1 MPGSYRGGLSYEEA
15 VAYINDTPRFTKK
28 NTLENTRMVLE
39 KMGHPERRMKLIHVA
54 GSNGKGSVC
63 AYLSSILTT
72 AGRQTGLFTSP
83 HLVEMNERF
92 QLNERPVSDGQFLEA
107 FEAVMKLV
115 QELLEECRGRFAHP
129 TFFELLF
136 LMGIYLFDKSQME
149 YVILETGL
157 GGRFD
162 ATNVIEKPLI
172 CILTSISLEHTEYL
186 GDTYEQIAGEKA
198 GIIKE
203 GCPVVYDG
211 TRQDVERVILKK
223 AEEMHA
229 KAYAIRPDMYKILM
243 NTQKKIDF
251 LMDTGYY
258 LPMEISISSV
268 AEYQIMNA
276 CEAVTAALVMDPE
289 LTGEDIH
296 RGMERMHWQGRME
309 TVLPGVI
316 LDGAH
321 NDSGVEEFVKTA
333 RRFQK
338 DTKVTLLFSCVKE
351 KDYDGMIRTICEQL
365 AFDSVVVTEV
375 DSDRRVTASELSRIF
390 RKYTKQTVIEEPSI
404 PEAFD
409 AALKRRDGGILF
421 CVGSLYLVGSLKRII
436 RSREYA

>member
-1 MPGSYRGGLSYEEA
+1 MTYQEA
-15 VAYINDTPRFTKK
+15 EAYINDTPRFTTK
-28 NTLENTRMVLE
+28 NTLENTKAVLE

-72 AGRQTGLFTSP
+72 AGKQTGLFTSP
-83 HLVEMNERF
+83 HLVDINERF
-92 QLNERPVSDGQFLEA
+92 QINQENVSNELFLEA
-107 FEAVMKLV
+107 FEAVMDMV
-115 QELLEECRGRFAHP
+115 HTLLKEQPDTFAHP

-136 LMGIYLFDKSQME
+136 LMGIYIFDKANME
-149 YVILETGL
+149 YVVLETGL

-162 ATNVIEKPLI
+162 ATNVIEHPLI
-172 CILTSISLEHTEYL
+172 SVITSISLEHTEYL
-186 GDTYEQIAGEKA
+186 GDTCAKIAGEKA

-211 TRQDVERVILKK
+211 TREDVAEVIE
-223 AEEMHA
+223 AYAARMHS

-243 NTQKKIDF
+243 NTHKTIDF
-251 LMDTGYY
+251 SMDTGYY
-258 LPMEISISSV
+258 EPMDVSIDSV

-276 CEAVTAALVMDPE
+276 MEAVTAAEVMDIG
-289 LTGEDIH
+289 LTEEDIH

-333 RRFQK
+333 RKFQK
-338 DTKVTLLFSCVKE
+338 DTKLTLLFSCVKE
-351 KDYDGMIRTICEQL
+351 KDYDGMIRTICESL
-365 AFDSVVVTEV
+365 DFESVVVTQI
-375 DSDRRVTASELSRIF
+375 DSYRQVPSEELAQIF
-390 RKYTKQTVIEEPSI
+390 RKYTTRPVEEISFI
-404 PEAFD
+404 DDAFD
-409 AALKRRDGGILF
+409 EAMKRKGDGVLF
-421 CVGSLYLVGSLKRII
+421 CVGSLYLVGSLKSLI
-436 RSREYA
+436 RSRKNA

>member
-1 MPGSYRGGLSYEEA
+1 MTYQEA
-15 VAYINDTPRFTKK
+15 EAYINDTPRFTTK
-28 NTLENTRMVLE
+28 NTLENTKAVLE

-72 AGRQTGLFTSP
+72 AGKQTGLFTSP
-83 HLVEMNERF
+83 HLVDINERF
-92 QLNERPVSDGQFLEA
+92 QINQENVSNELFLEA
-107 FEAVMKLV
+107 FEAVMDIV
-115 QELLEECRGRFAHP
+115 HTLLKEQPDTFAHP

-136 LMGIYLFDKSQME
+136 LMGIYIFDKANME
-149 YVILETGL
+149 YVVLETGL

-162 ATNVIEKPLI
+162 ATNVIEHPLI
-172 CILTSISLEHTEYL
+172 SVITSISLEHTEYL
-186 GDTYEQIAGEKA
+186 GDTCAKIAGEKA

-211 TRQDVERVILKK
+211 TREDVSEVIEAK
-223 AEEMHA
+223 AAQMHS

-243 NTQKKIDF
+243 NTHKTIDF
-251 LMDTGYY
+251 SMDTGYY
-258 LPMEISISSV
+258 EPMDVSIDSV

-276 CEAVTAALVMDPE
+276 MEAVTAAEVMDIG
-289 LTGEDIH
+289 LTEEDIH

-333 RRFQK
+333 RKFQK
-338 DTKVTLLFSCVKE
+338 DTKLTLLFSCVKE
-351 KDYDGMIRTICEQL
+351 KDYDGMIRTICESL
-365 AFDSVVVTEV
+365 DFESVVVTQI
-375 DSDRRVTASELSRIF
+375 DSYRQVPSEELAQIF
-390 RKYTKQTVIEEPSI
+390 RKYTTRPVEEISFI
-404 PEAFD
+404 DDAFD
-409 AALKRRDGGILF
+409 EAMKRKGDGVLF
-421 CVGSLYLVGSLKRII
+421 CVGSLYLVGSLKSLI
-436 RSREYA
+436 RSRKNA

>member
-1 MPGSYRGGLSYEEA
+1 MTYREA
-15 VAYINDTPRFTKK
+15 EAYINDTPRFTTK
-28 NTLENTRMVLE
+28 NTLENTKAVLE

-72 AGRQTGLFTSP
+72 AGKQTGLFTSP
-83 HLVEMNERF
+83 HLVDINERF
-92 QLNERPVSDGQFLEA
+92 QINQENVSNELFLEA
-107 FEAVMKLV
+107 FEAVMDIV
-115 QELLEECRGRFAHP
+115 HTLLKEQPDTFAHP

-136 LMGIYLFDKSQME
+136 LMGIYIFDKANME
-149 YVILETGL
+149 YVVLETGL

-162 ATNVIEKPLI
+162 ATNVIEHPLVSVI
-172 CILTSISLEHTEYL
+172 TSISLEHTEYL
-186 GDTYEQIAGEKA
+186 GDTCARIAGEKA

-211 TRQDVERVILKK
+211 TREDVSEVIEAK
-223 AEEMHA
+223 AAQMHS

-243 NTQKKIDF
+243 NTHKTIDF
-251 LMDTGYY
+251 SMDTGYY
-258 LPMEISISSV
+258 EPMDVSIDSV

-276 CEAVTAALVMDPE
+276 MEAVTAAKVMDIE
-289 LTGEDIH
+289 LTEEDIH

-333 RRFQK
+333 RKFQK
-338 DTKVTLLFSCVKE
+338 DTKLTLLFSCVKE
-351 KDYDGMIRTICEQL
+351 KDYDGMIRTICESL
-365 AFDSVVVTEV
+365 DFESVVVTQI
-375 DSDRRVTASELSRIF
+375 DSYRQVPSEELAQIF
-390 RKYTKQTVIEEPSI
+390 RKYTTRPVEEISSI
-404 PEAFD
+404 DDAFD
-409 AALKRRDGGILF
+409 EAMKRKGDGMLF
-421 CVGSLYLVGSLKRII
+421 CVGSLYLVGSLKSLI
-436 RSREYA
+436 RSRKNA